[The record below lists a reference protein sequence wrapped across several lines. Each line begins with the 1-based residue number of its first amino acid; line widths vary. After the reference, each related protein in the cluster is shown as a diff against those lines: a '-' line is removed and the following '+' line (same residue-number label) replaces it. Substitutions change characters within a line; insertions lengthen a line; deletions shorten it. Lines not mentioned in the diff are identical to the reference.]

1 MQAKRKP
8 DEANPYPNPN
18 PNQAKRKPDEALRHL
33 RESLKGRE
41 EILGARHQN
50 TLETM
55 GHLAECLHEQGRLG
69 AALSAMS
76 KAATTALEVLGAND
90 RLTRGLRA
98 KEATIAAELEKERR
112 SKSGESSSDE
122 DDSDRDEGGRG
133 RVSAGGSGMT
143 ANLSAEG
150 LEALL
155 RVLNRKNEELL
166 VIFSNADLDH
176 TSTIDKVEF
185 ALSLRSMGVRHV
197 ASIFEIMPVF
207 GYTNGSSDIDLYEL
221 LAKA

>member
-1 MQAKRKP
+1 MAECLHEQVAIATTTTSTTTTTQTAQPRTL
-8 DEANPYPNPN
+8 NPNPNLDPNPN
-18 PNQAKRKPDEALRHL
+18 PN
-33 RESLKGRE
+33 
-41 EILGARHQN
+41 
-50 TLETM
+50 
-55 GHLAECLHEQGRLG
+55 HEQGRLG
-69 AALSAMS
+69 AALSAMA
-76 KAATTALEVLGAND
+76 KAASTALEVLGAND

-122 DDSDRDEGGRG
+122 DDSDRDDGGPAPDRDT
-133 RVSAGGSGMT
+133 SLT
-143 ANLSAEG
+143 DKLSPEG
-150 LEALL
+150 LDALL

-207 GYTNGSSDIDLYEL
+207 GYTNGSSDVDLYEL
-221 LAKA
+221 LLKVTLTLTPS